1 MIEANAKRAKFVRRA
16 EDWDYGSLMEREHRH
31 RALLSKPYMELDEE
45 WIEYVNTPMKKR
57 ELHNIRN
64 SVDRQAPL
72 GDEKW
77 QVKTATKYGLLSTLN
92 ERGRPRK
99 DV

>member
-1 MIEANAKRAKFVRRA
+1 
-16 EDWDYGSLMEREHRH
+16 
-31 RALLSKPYMELDEE
+31 
-45 WIEYVNTPMKKR
+45 MKKE

-64 SVDRQAPL
+64 SVNRQAPY

-77 QVKTATKYGLLSTLN
+77 QVETAMNYGLLSTLN

>member
-1 MIEANAKRAKFVRRA
+1 
-16 EDWDYGSLMEREHRH
+16 
-31 RALLSKPYMELDEE
+31 MELDEE
-45 WIEYVNTPMKKR
+45 WIEYVNAPMKKG

-64 SVDRQAPL
+64 SVNRQAPL

-77 QVKTATKYGLLSTLN
+77 QVETATKYGLLFILN

-99 DV
+99 DVIKVACFHCFLSAKPKIFLY